1 MKDIFISEDIV
12 YIGADDKNIDLFE
25 SQYVVPNGISYNS
38 YLIKDEKIAIMDT
51 IDRRKTEEWLS
62 NLDQEL
68 AGNEPNYLIVSHM
81 EPDHAYNIENIM
93 KKYSNLKIVGNNK
106 TFAFLPQFFNIPNL
120 EERKIEVKEGDTL
133 NLGKHTLRFIMAPMV
148 HWPEVMMEYEET
160 EKILFSSDAFGKFG
174 ALDVEE
180 EWENEARRYYFNIV
194 GKYGIQVQALLK
206 KTSNL
211 DIKTVCP
218 LHGPILKE
226 NLSYYIEKYDIWSS
240 YKPESEGVLIACA
253 SIHGN
258 TMKVAEKMK
267 RILEE
272 KGASNVV
279 LIDLARIDFAKSI
292 EEAFRYGKI
301 ILASST
307 YNMGIFTPMN
317 NFLNNLKD
325 KNYQNKNI
333 GIIENGTWAP
343 NSGKCIKEILINMKN
358 IEIVEPIVTIKSTL
372 KDENIEQLEKLA
384 DNILKD

>member
-1 MKDIFISEDIV
+1 
-12 YIGADDKNIDLFE
+12 
-25 SQYVVPNGISYNS
+25 
-38 YLIKDEKIAIMDT
+38 
-51 IDRRKTEEWLS
+51 
-62 NLDQEL
+62 
-68 AGNEPNYLIVSHM
+68 
-81 EPDHAYNIENIM
+81 
-93 KKYSNLKIVGNNK
+93 
-106 TFAFLPQFFNIPNL
+106 
-120 EERKIEVKEGDTL
+120 
-133 NLGKHTLRFIMAPMV
+133 MAPMV

-160 EKILFSSDAFGKFG
+160 EKILFSADAFGKFG
-174 ALDVEE
+174 TLDVEE

-194 GKYGIQVQALLK
+194 GKYGIQVQSLLK
-206 KTSNL
+206 KVANL

-240 YKPESEGVLIACA
+240 YKSESEGVLIACA

-325 KNYQNKNI
+325 KNYQNKKI

-343 NSGKCIKEILINMKN
+343 NSGKCIKEILTNMKN

-372 KDENIEQLEKLA
+372 KDENIDQLEKMA
-384 DNILKD
+384 DDILKD